1 METIRSYIE
10 TMFSTWPSSEATL
23 RVKTQMLE
31 LMEDKYQE
39 LIGEGKS
46 SNEAIG
52 QVLSEFGNNEELKR
66 ELAIEPDVRDA
77 DMPEPIGDVDREKQR
92 RLWSGLLEDN
102 YWIAVTIVYFIASF
116 GTGWWHLSWLIFLLA
131 VVLESTI
138 RRLLDLPEEDDGE

>member
-52 QVLSEFGNNEELKR
+52 QVLTEFGNIEELKR

-77 DMPEPIGDVDREKQR
+77 DMPEPTGDVDREKQR

-138 RRLLDLPEEDDGE
+138 RRLLDLPEEDGGE

>member
-52 QVLSEFGNNEELKR
+52 QVLSEFGNIEELKR

-77 DMPEPIGDVDREKQR
+77 DMPEPTGDVDREKQR

-138 RRLLDLPEEDDGE
+138 RRLLDLPEEDGGE

>member
-52 QVLSEFGNNEELKR
+52 QVLSEFGNIEELKR

-77 DMPEPIGDVDREKQR
+77 DMPEPTGDVDREKQR